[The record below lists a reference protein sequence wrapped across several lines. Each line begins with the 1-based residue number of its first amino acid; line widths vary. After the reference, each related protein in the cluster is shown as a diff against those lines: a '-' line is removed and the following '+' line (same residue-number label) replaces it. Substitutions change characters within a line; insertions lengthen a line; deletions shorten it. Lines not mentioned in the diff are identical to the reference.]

1 MAVGKVLETRAEDE
15 CVLEGSGWGIRPHL
29 NRWFELDR
37 GRAAADGSER
47 LFFLK
52 RMVQRDLAAT
62 ESGRSFP
69 VKQLAPTE
77 RPGPNQDIQET
88 SSHLKQWRNWT
99 WITKNIKFLDE
110 FF

>member
-47 LFFLK
+47 LFF
-52 RMVQRDLAAT
+52 
-62 ESGRSFP
+62 
-69 VKQLAPTE
+69 
-77 RPGPNQDIQET
+77 
-88 SSHLKQWRNWT
+88 
-99 WITKNIKFLDE
+99 
-110 FF
+110 